1 MRSEKEIRDRL
12 EKERVKLKSMHSYGP
27 EYFALLLVI
36 ETLEWAL
43 EERLK

>member
-12 EKERVKLKSMHSYGP
+12 EKERVELKTLKTYGP
-27 EYFALLLVI
+27 EYFDLLLVI

-43 EERLK
+43 GERLK

>member
-12 EKERVKLKSMHSYGP
+12 EKERVELKAKHTYGP

-43 EERLK
+43 GERLK